1 MDQALDLHVAAMIF
15 LSGTRCLATGDFT
28 GDVERMSEIDEESED
43 KDPHP
48 NLHSIYGGELNQPVI
63 PLGFNMVTNQFIL
76 P

>member
-1 MDQALDLHVAAMIF
+1 MEQALDIQVAAMIF

-28 GDVERMSEIDEESED
+28 GDVERISEIDEESEE

-48 NLHSIYGGELNQPVI
+48 NPLSIYGGELDSPVL
-63 PLGFNMVTNQFIL
+63 PLGFNMDTNQFIL

>member
-1 MDQALDLHVAAMIF
+1 MDQALDIHVVAMIF

-48 NLHSIYGGELNQPVI
+48 NLHSTYAVSYTHL
-63 PLGFNMVTNQFIL
+63 TL
-76 P
+76 PTTP